1 MKCGANLSQHG
12 SQFMWKTPLLRGNS
26 GMVESQ
32 LGACDES
39 GCSDLTW
46 WIAVGHEESVA
57 P

>member
-1 MKCGANLSQHG
+1 
-12 SQFMWKTPLLRGNS
+12 
-26 GMVESQ
+26 MVESQ